1 MQLSNTSQKILRV
14 FFSNPNRSF
23 YINELVRETGLYPN
37 AIFQALKTLENQK
50 ILKSSRK
57 GRLRPYILNKSF
69 KFIPEIKK
77 IVGIKVVAKRAQVE
91 DEQKWVK
98 ILNRQ
103 TSFSFVS
110 AWTKGLVSE
119 MRKVYGVSMNALWYN
134 NVTFGVYHA
143 KDDLILLG
151 KTISGKIDSDPHFA
165 QKDIVFC
172 RKACDRLVAVAKK
185 IPLIDLVQKS
195 NREIAGLLKNF
206 YKHYLEVFPFVTVPH
221 GIENYFERKI
231 REEVDNE
238 EDIKVLLSPVS
249 TQDEERDSALKIAAY
264 AEEHGFD
271 QKFYRLLEKHRE
283 NFCWLPLWSIHAE
296 PLTKDYFENEVKNML
311 EKVIDPAK
319 ELKRLNNEENKARK
333 RLESVLKRIKASR
346 ALVERVKFLQEYIYL
361 RIYRKNAIC
370 QAHYYHLPLLYEAG
384 RRLELDAEEIKLLS
398 YEEILAG
405 LSGNISKGK
414 VKNLVKQRQ
423 NGWAILMWKG
433 KIKTVTGTKE
443 IIETMERFQIISPGS
458 AMQRAV
464 KGNIACRG
472 KVIGRVKVVRKLS
485 ELSKVEKGDILVT
498 KMTTPDYMVAINKA
512 SAIVTDE
519 GGITCH
525 AALVAREANL
535 PCIIGTKNATQ
546 ILNDNDLVEVDAIEG
561 IVRVMEAVEAPRNIK
576 VIPGKTIYKGK
587 VRGLA
592 RIILDASDFPKVKTG
607 DILIA
612 PQTTPEYLSSLY
624 RVKGFI
630 VDEESLT
637 SHAVLYGRALRL
649 PSIMGTNFARNVIQ
663 DGEMIELDATNGLVR
678 RMGR

>member
-14 FFSNPNRSF
+14 FFSNPDRSF

-37 AIFQALKTLENQK
+37 AVFQALKTLENQG

-57 GRLRPYILNKSF
+57 GRLKPYSLNRSF
-69 KFIPEIKK
+69 EFIPEIKK
-77 IVGIKVVAKRAQVE
+77 IVGIKVVAKRTQVK
-91 DEQKWVK
+91 DGQKWVK

-103 TSFSFVS
+103 TSFSFAS
-110 AWTKGLVSE
+110 AWTKGLVIE
-119 MRKVYGVSMNALWYN
+119 MRKVYGVSMSALWYN
-134 NVTFGVYHA
+134 NITFGVYHA
-143 KDDLILLG
+143 KEDLILLG
-151 KTISGKIDSDPHFA
+151 KTISKKIDSNPSFVK
-165 QKDIVFC
+165 KDIILC
-172 RKACDRLVAVAKK
+172 RQACDRLVNVAMK
-185 IPLIDLVQKS
+185 IPKIDLTKKS
-195 NREIAGLLKNF
+195 DREILGLLKVF
-206 YKHYLEVFPFVTVPH
+206 YRHYLKVFPFVTVPH
-221 GIENYFERKI
+221 GIEGYFEKKI
-231 REEVDNE
+231 REEVSNE
-238 EDIKVLLSPVS
+238 EDVKILLSPVS
-249 TQDEERDSALKIAAY
+249 AEDKERDSALKIAVY
-264 AEEHGFD
+264 AKEQGFD

-283 NFCWLPLWSIHAE
+283 NFCWLPMWSIYAE

-311 EKVIDPAK
+311 EKVANPAK
-319 ELKRLNNEENKARK
+319 ELKRLNNEGNKAGK
-333 RLESVLKRIKASR
+333 KLANVLKKIKASHT
-346 ALVERVKFLQEYIYL
+346 LIERVKFLQEYIYL

-384 RRLELDAEEIKLLS
+384 WRLDLNAKEVKLLS
-398 YEEILAG
+398 YEEILTG
-405 LSGNISKGK
+405 LSVNISKGK

-423 NGWAILMWKG
+423 KGWAILMWKG
-433 KIKTVTGTKE
+433 KIRTIIGTKE

-458 AMQRAV
+458 AMQTAV

-472 KVIGRVKVVRKLS
+472 KAIGKVKVVRKLS

-512 SAIVTDE
+512 AAIVTDE

-561 IVRVMEAVEAPRNIK
+561 IVRIMEAVEAPKNIK
-576 VIPGKTIYKGK
+576 VIPGKTIYKGR
-587 VRGLA
+587 VRGQA
-592 RIILDASDFPKVKTG
+592 RIVLDASDFPKVKTG

-624 RVKGFI
+624 RVKGFV
-630 VDEESLT
+630 VDEDSLT
-637 SHAVLYGRALRL
+637 SHATLYGKALKL

-663 DGEMIELDATNGLVR
+663 DGQMIELDATKGLVR
-678 RMGR
+678 RLNQ